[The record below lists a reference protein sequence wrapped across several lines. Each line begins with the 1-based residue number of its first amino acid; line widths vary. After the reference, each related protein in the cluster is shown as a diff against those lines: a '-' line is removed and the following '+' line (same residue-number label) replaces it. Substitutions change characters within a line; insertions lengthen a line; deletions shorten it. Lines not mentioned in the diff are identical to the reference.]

1 MNNCGVYKLYSV
13 STGKFYIGSSIELSK
28 RINKIYK

>member
-13 STGKFYIGSSIELSK
+13 STGKFYIGSSIEIIKKNRSSF
-28 RINKIYK
+28 